1 MFKVVTEVEMLA
13 INSVENEMESQ
24 LKVSKKNTEW

>member
-24 LKVSKKNTEW
+24 LKVSKKNTE